1 MALPAGAQ
9 PPGPEIAG
17 RQAIFFPYVPNGVDI
32 EEGNGP
38 WYGVITVQNLEDYA
52 VDIEIRDA
60 SGDTVTTATLN
71 AHASKTFSADLLGI
85 DDESAG
91 AVYVVTQCVDTD
103 SVDVTK
109 GPLDSADIVDV
120 PGWDGD
126 TGSIVVS
133 QGETTY
139 VQGTDYSVVVVDAD
153 TIQIDWATGNI
164 DADEPAPGSIYEV
177 EYGLA
182 ELRCDRVGGI
192 EKHASVDLSSAG
204 RTSEDT
210 VAVTGYTALPLSDV
224 ALSRGLDPDSTL
236 DDVLGETGQWN
247 WAFPIVQTNNGW
259 NSVIHV
265 RNFSGVDNCGIT
277 VTFYQSPSGSSD
289 PSFGSFTT
297 LLDAGQMVDVDLLA
311 EGFPSSV
318 NDWVGQAWVSA
329 DCAIAATVDRL
340 KDETDMALTLI
351 PQPRVDTGEYAKYG
365 PLVYENFSGWNTGIT
380 FANLSDTA
388 SNTVTISFYNQN
400 GQLVSSDQRVLQP
413 RAVEYIYRPA
423 TANQELGGPV
433 GSLQQVVV
441 QGTAPLAAAADS
453 VKYLS
458 GREEGQALSYLLQG
472 GAAEGE
478 TLSVALIQKG
488 TSLAPSG
495 QFSGD
500 TSGVQLFNTSSTGP
514 ATVWYAFFDQTG
526 ALVAPTLTGPVATT
540 IGALGAAT
548 LYTPFFAEMPNGFQG
563 SFLATVVSGGPVAA
577 VSNTVNY
584 DVVGD
589 GTAAY
594 NAFLSTGLVGFNLA
608 LDPAAATNLA
618 GTDHT
623 VTATLTFGTQP
634 VEGVDVLFTVT
645 SEGNP
650 NPASGTG
657 VTNGDGE
664 AAFTYTND
672 TAGDD
677 TITACADLNGNSVC
691 DTAFEPTATA
701 SKTWI
706 IAEGT
711 LALNPTSTAAAN
723 VGDNTADTTATVTVT
738 NTTDPVPVVLVIA
751 DVSADGSF
759 AVCSAADDNDTAGT
773 TSGGAT
779 NTFTVNLYA
788 CAGASTNTFD
798 VAAYHD
804 VNRSGSFD
812 SGTDVQI
819 GTTQTFTLP

>member
-1 MALPAGAQ
+1 MTSKRLVHLLVALGLVAGALAGAVVPAGAQ
-9 PPGPEIAG
+9 PPGPEVAG
-17 RQAIFFPYVPNGVDI
+17 QNAIFFPYIPNGVDI

-38 WYGVITVQNLEDYA
+38 WFGVITVQNLEDYA

-91 AVYVVTQCVDTD
+91 AVYVVTDCVETD
-103 SVDVTK
+103 STEVTK
-109 GPLDSADIVDV
+109 GAIDGADTVDV

-126 TGSIVVS
+126 PGSIVVS
-133 QGETTY
+133 QGDTTY

-153 TIQIDWATGNI
+153 TIQINWLTGNPS
-164 DADEPAPGSIYEV
+164 ADEPAPGSVYTV
-177 EYGLA
+177 EWGLA
-182 ELRCDRVGGI
+182 TLRCDRVGGI
-192 EKHASVDLSSAG
+192 EKHASVDLSAAG

-224 ALSRGLDPDSTL
+224 ALSRGLPENSTL

-265 RNFSGVDNCGIT
+265 TNFSGVDNCGIT

-329 DCAIAATVDRL
+329 DCAIAANVDRV
-340 KDETDMALTLI
+340 KNQTMMALTNVA
-351 PQPRVDTGEYAKYG
+351 QPRIDEGPSTVYA
-365 PLVYENFSGWNTGIT
+365 PLVFEDFNGWNTGFSI
-380 FANLSDTA
+380 ANLSDTA

-458 GREEGQALSYLLQG
+458 GREQGQALSYLLQG
-472 GAAEGE
+472 SAGEDE

-488 TSLAPSG
+488 TSMGPSG

-608 LDPAAATNLA
+608 LDPTDATNLA

-623 VTATLTFGTQP
+623 VTATLQFGTRP
-634 VEGVDVLFTVT
+634 VEDVDILFTVT
-645 SEGNP
+645 SNGAP
-650 NPASGTG
+650 DPSSGT
-657 VTNGDGE
+657 VATNGDGE
-664 AAFTYTND
+664 AAFTYTNT

-677 TITACADLNGNSVC
+677 IITA
-691 DTAFEPTATA
+691 
-701 SKTWI
+701 
-706 IAEGT
+706 
-711 LALNPTSTAAAN
+711 
-723 VGDNTADTTATVTVT
+723 
-738 NTTDPVPVVLVIA
+738 
-751 DVSADGSF
+751 
-759 AVCSAADDNDTAGT
+759 
-773 TSGGAT
+773 
-779 NTFTVNLYA
+779 
-788 CAGASTNTFD
+788 
-798 VAAYHD
+798 
-804 VNRSGSFD
+804 
-812 SGTDVQI
+812 
-819 GTTQTFTLP
+819 

>member
-1 MALPAGAQ
+1 MTSKRLVHLLVALGLVAGALAGAVVPAGAQ
-9 PPGPEIAG
+9 PPGPEVAG
-17 RQAIFFPYVPNGVDI
+17 QNAIFFPYIPNGVDI

-60 SGDTVTTATLN
+60 AGDTITTATLN
-71 AHASKTFSADLLGI
+71 AHASKTFSADALEI
-85 DDESAG
+85 EDEAAG
-91 AVYVVTQCVDTD
+91 AVYVVTQCVETAV
-103 SVDVTK
+103 VDVLK
-109 GPLDSADIVDV
+109 GEFDGADTVDV

-126 TGSIVVS
+126 TDSIVVS

-204 RTSEDT
+204 RTSADT
-210 VAVTGYTALPLSDV
+210 VAVTGYTALPLSDL
-224 ALSRGLDPDSTL
+224 ALSRGLPEDSTL

-265 RNFSGVDNCGIT
+265 TNFSGVDNCGIT

-458 GREEGQALSYLLQG
+458 GREQGQALSYLLQG
-472 GAAEGE
+472 SAGEDE

-488 TSLAPSG
+488 TSLGPSG

-548 LYTPFFAEMPNGFQG
+548 LYTPFFAEMPGGFQG
-563 SFLATVVSGGPVAA
+563 SFVATVVSGGPVAA
-577 VSNTVNY
+577 VSNNVNY

-594 NAFLSTGLVGFNLA
+594 NAFISGV
-608 LDPAAATNLA
+608 PAAAPAFSLIVDPVDATNLV
-618 GTDHT
+618 GEEHT
-623 VTATLTFGTQP
+623 LTATLFFNGQP
-634 VEGVDVLFTVT
+634 VDDVPIIFTV
-645 SEGNP
+645 EGANSA
-650 NPASGTG
+650 NGQD
-657 VTNGDGE
+657 VTDSTGE
-664 AAFTYTND
+664 ATFTYTGQNTGED
-672 TAGDD
+672 I
-677 TITACADLNGNSVC
+677 ITVCADLNGSSSC
-691 DTAFEPTATA
+691 ASTEPTATA
-701 SKTWI
+701 TKTWI
-706 IAEGT
+706 EGT
-711 LALNPTSTAAAN
+711 LEVEP
-723 VGDNTADTTATVTVT
+723 TTA
-738 NTTDPVPVVLVIA
+738 PRLR
-751 DVSADGSF
+751 SA
-759 AVCSAADDNDTAGT
+759 T
-773 TSGGAT
+773 TSSM
-779 NTFTVNLYA
+779 LQP
-788 CAGASTNTFD
+788 
-798 VAAYHD
+798 H
-804 VNRSGSFD
+804 
-812 SGTDVQI
+812 
-819 GTTQTFTLP
+819 